1 MHQVSDSD
9 FAALDGAK
17 DRRKDDAVLLHIQ
30 ELQATT
36 KELAAKMA
44 YHHAVFREEV
54 EKSVERVYVSAFPDG
69 DPDGHRRHH
78 ELVIKREEERVLFWT
93 TMKNE
98 LAKWG
103 LIGFVGWAIY
113 YLWIGFLKGP
123 VK

>member
-17 DRRKDDAVLLHIQ
+17 DRRKDDAVILHIKQ
-30 ELQATT
+30 LQATT
-36 KELAAKMA
+36 KELSAKMA

-78 ELVIKREEERVLFWT
+78 ELVIKREEERVKFWQE
-93 TMKNE
+93 MRVAA
-98 LAKWG
+98 AKWAG
-103 LIGFVGWAIY
+103 LGLLGFAVTAIWTQ
-113 YLWIGFLKGP
+113 LLKGP
-123 VK
+123 HV